1 MNYQRIYEQLT
12 AKDMIADYT
21 EKHHIIPQCIGG
33 TNDPSNLV
41 RLTPEAHYLAH
52 QLLVK
57 IYPDNHKL
65 IFAANRMTSG
75 KRRNNN
81 LYGWLRNKHAEA
93 TSKLHKGKIVSAETR
108 AKLSVANKGKP
119 RPPISAETRA
129 KLSVA
134 NKGKS
139 FSETHRN
146 NIRIA
151 NTGKKLSK
159 ETRDKIRNASQ
170 NKSPETIDKIRAAS
184 TGRVVSTE
192 TRAKLSAARKLR
204 APASAEQRAKT
215 SASLKVIVICPY
227 CNKEGGIS
235 AMYRWHFNNC
245 KQNGLPGQT

>member
-75 KRRNNN
+75 KRRNNK

-134 NKGKS
+134 KKGKS

-151 NTGKKLSK
+151 NTGKKRSA
-159 ETRDKIRNASQ
+159 ASTGR
-170 NKSPETIDKIRAAS
+170 SAAS

>member
-75 KRRNNN
+75 KRRNNK

-108 AKLSVANKGKP
+108 AKLSVAK
-119 RPPISAETRA
+119 
-129 KLSVA
+129 
-134 NKGKS
+134 KGKS

-151 NTGKKLSK
+151 NTGKKRSA
-159 ETRDKIRNASQ
+159 ASTGR
-170 NKSPETIDKIRAAS
+170 SAAS